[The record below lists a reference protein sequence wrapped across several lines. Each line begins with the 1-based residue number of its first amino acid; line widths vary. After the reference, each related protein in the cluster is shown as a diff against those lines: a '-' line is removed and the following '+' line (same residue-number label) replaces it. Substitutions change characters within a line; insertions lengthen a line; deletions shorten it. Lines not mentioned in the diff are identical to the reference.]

1 MSKIRVVLIEDHELT
16 RIGFRTALQES
27 HEIEW
32 VGEAANGADGLTLL
46 ERVQPDIGIVD
57 IGLPDMDGIE
67 LTRRFQKIN
76 NNHPDCLTKILILTL
91 EENEEAVMAALAA
104 GASSYCMKT
113 INFEQLLNAIKRTH
127 RGDVWLD
134 PGIAKIVLKHS
145 SLTQDQPEIAPPQEP
160 VPIQDYISKPSQL
173 IAACPLTEQELAVL
187 QFIIEGYD
195 NEIIAKRLDI
205 PAGTVQHYV
214 QNVLDKLR
222 GDDRTQSAVQ
232 AFRSGLMD

>member
-1 MSKIRVVLIEDHELT
+1 MNKIRVVLIEDHELT

-32 VGEAANGADGLTLL
+32 VGEAANGADGLSLL

-67 LTRRFQKIN
+67 LTRCFQTIKA
-76 NNHPDCLTKILILTL
+76 NHPDCPTKILILTL
-91 EENEEAVMAALAA
+91 QENEEAVMAALAA

-145 SLTQDQPEIAPPQEP
+145 SLTQAQPEIAP
-160 VPIQDYISKPSQL
+160 
-173 IAACPLTEQELAVL
+173 
-187 QFIIEGYD
+187 
-195 NEIIAKRLDI
+195 
-205 PAGTVQHYV
+205 
-214 QNVLDKLR
+214 
-222 GDDRTQSAVQ
+222 TQ
-232 AFRSGLMD
+232 

>member
-32 VGEAANGADGLTLL
+32 VGEATNSADGLTLL
-46 ERVQPDIGIVD
+46 ERIQPDIGIVD

-67 LTRRFQKIN
+67 LTQRFQSIKA
-76 NNHPDCLTKILILTL
+76 NHPDCSTKILILTL
-91 EENEEAVMAALAA
+91 QENEEAVMAALAA

-145 SLTQDQPEIAPPQEP
+145 SLTQTQPEIAPPQET
-160 VPIQDYISKPSQL
+160 VPIQDYMSKPSQL

-195 NEIIAKRLDI
+195 NEVIAKRLDI

-232 AFRSGLMD
+232 AFRSGLI